1 MTIGIE
7 IIIARIE
14 VIIEAEKE
22 PTTPPNTALT
32 SLPNDNPLIS
42 Q

>member
-14 VIIEAEKE
+14 VTIEAEKE
-22 PTTPPNTALT
+22 PTTPPKTALT
-32 SLPNDNPLIS
+32 SFPTERPLIN

>member
-1 MTIGIE
+1 MTMGIE
-7 IIIARIE
+7 ISIARIE

-22 PTTPPNTALT
+22 PTTPPNTART
-32 SLPNDNPLIS
+32 SLPSDNPLIN